1 MAIAHEGRKG
11 EGNDQACYVLRYS
24 YAVIN
29 PGSGQPKPML
39 HTLNSVFRAAGT
51 GWDVGLTRESGD
63 GHRLAR
69 EALDAG
75 AGVVVAF
82 GGDGTVIRWR
92 AREIAIDA
100 DPPQRVTGD
109 GEG

>member
-1 MAIAHEGRKG
+1 MRNRREKG
-11 EGNDQACYVLRYS
+11 MIKRDYVRRYS
-24 YAVIN
+24 RIYAVIN
-29 PGSGQPKPML
+29 LGSGQPMPVL
-39 HTLNSVFRAAGT
+39 HTLNSDFRAAGM
-51 GWDVGLTRESGD
+51 GWGVDLTRESGD
-63 GHRLAR
+63 GLHSAR

-75 AGVVVAF
+75 ADVVVAF